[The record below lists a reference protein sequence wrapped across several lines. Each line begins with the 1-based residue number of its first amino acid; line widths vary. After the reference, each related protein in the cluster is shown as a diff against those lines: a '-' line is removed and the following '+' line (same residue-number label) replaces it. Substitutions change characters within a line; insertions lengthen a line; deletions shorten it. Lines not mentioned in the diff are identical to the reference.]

1 MGAIMNDFIKEF
13 KNTMVFLKGNYFA
26 YFMGII
32 GMAVCLASSS
42 LLESYLLKRLLDGGA
57 PSSIMTIVKII
68 ILVVVYMLIMLLL
81 LPVFTFMFNG
91 RAKYGHN
98 NVNKAIYQKFGK
110 LPVDYYEKN
119 HSGKIL
125 SLIFNDTWMV
135 ASIFM
140 RHFKRTI
147 TAFSTIFIYLVPMM
161 IYDYRI
167 TLIILV
173 LNILTLLV
181 NTQAAKMLRITTKD
195 IQKEMGSMTVII
207 SNIIGGMS
215 VIKMYQLSKKLRDE
229 FMQSNSTVAEL
240 NKHNNNLSAKLSA
253 YNFFISMLNTIVFF
267 LLGSIMVKHNLTTY
281 GNILAIYSLQTVLDH
296 NFREFGE
303 YFPLFYNCLAS
314 TVRVYDFLEEKEEP
328 IRYDIEKINN
338 PEYIEFKNV
347 NFGYND
353 TLVIKDF
360 NLQVQKG
367 QTIAL
372 IGESGSG
379 KSSVAKLLLGFY
391 IPHSGSISVAGKN
404 MSDMTLAELRDMI
417 AYVPQEATLFNTT
430 IMENIR
436 YGRISASDDEIIEA
450 AKAAN
455 AHDFIIEQEYGYN
468 TITGE
473 KGIRLSGGQCQ
484 RIAIARAILK
494 NAPILLLD
502 EATSALD
509 NESESLIKE
518 TLEKYG
524 KTRTTIMIAHR
535 MTSIEHADRIFN
547 MNTLSFER

>member
-1 MGAIMNDFIKEF
+1 MKDFIKDF
-13 KNTMVFLKGNYFA
+13 KNTMVFLKGNYLA
-26 YFMGII
+26 YFAGII
-32 GMAVCLASSS
+32 GMAVGLASSS
-42 LLESYLLKRLLDGGA
+42 LMESYLLKKLLDSGA

-68 ILVVVYMLIMLLL
+68 FLVVVYMLIMLLL

-91 RAKYGHN
+91 RAKYGHG

-110 LPVDYYEKN
+110 LPVDYYENN
-119 HSGKIL
+119 HSGKML
-125 SLIFNDTWMV
+125 SLIFNDTWTV

-147 TAFSTIFIYLVPMM
+147 IAFSTIFIYLVPMM

-173 LNILTLLV
+173 LNILTFLV
-181 NTQAAKMLRITTKD
+181 NTQSAKILRITTKD
-195 IQKEMGSMTVII
+195 IQKEMASMTVII
-207 SNIIGGMS
+207 SNIIGGIS
-215 VIKMYQLSKKLRDE
+215 VIKTYQLSRKMHEE
-229 FMQSNSTVAEL
+229 FMQSNTAVSEL
-240 NKHNNNLSAKLSA
+240 TKNNSNLTAKLSA
-253 YNFFISMLNTIVFF
+253 YNFFVSMLNTTVFF
-267 LLGSIMVKHNLTTY
+267 LIGSIMVKYNLTTY

-296 NFREFGE
+296 NFREFSE
-303 YFPLFYNCLAS
+303 YFPLFFNYLAS
-314 TVRVYDFLEEKEEP
+314 TVRVYDFLGEKEEP
-328 IRYDIEKINN
+328 IRYDMEKVTN
-338 PEYIEFKNV
+338 PEYIEFKDI

-353 TLVIKDF
+353 NLIIKNF
-360 NLQVQKG
+360 NLKIQKG

-379 KSSVAKLLLGFY
+379 KSSIAKLLLGY
-391 IPHSGSISVAGKN
+391 YMPQSGSIAVAGKN

-436 YGRISASDDEIIEA
+436 YGRMSASDDEIIEA
-450 AKAAN
+450 AKSAN
-455 AHDFIIEQEYGYN
+455 AHNFIMEQENGYN

-509 NESESLIKE
+509 NESEALIE
-518 TLEKYG
+518 ATLDKYG

-535 MTSIEHADRIFN
+535 MTTIENADRVFN
-547 MNTLSFER
+547 MSSLSYER

>member
-1 MGAIMNDFIKEF
+1 MKDFIKDF
-13 KNTMVFLKGNYFA
+13 KNTMVFLKGNYWA
-26 YFMGII
+26 YFIGII
-32 GMAVCLASSS
+32 GMAVGLASSS
-42 LLESYLLKRLLDGGA
+42 LMESYLLKRLLDGGT
-57 PSSIMTIVKII
+57 PSSIMAIIKII
-68 ILVVVYMLIMLLL
+68 IMVVLYMVIMLLL

-91 RAKYGHN
+91 RAKYGHG

-119 HSGKIL
+119 HSGKML
-125 SLIFNDTWMV
+125 SLIFNDTWTV

-147 TAFSTIFIYLVPMM
+147 IAFATIFIYLVPMM

-167 TLIILV
+167 TLIILI

-181 NTQAAKMLRITTKD
+181 NTQTAKILRISTKD
-195 IQKEMGSMTVII
+195 IQKEMASMTVII

-215 VIKMYQLSKKLRDE
+215 VIKMYQLSRKMREE
-229 FMQSNSTVAEL
+229 FLQSNSSVTKMTKNISDL
-240 NKHNNNLSAKLSA
+240 TAKLSA
-253 YNFFISMLNTIVFF
+253 YNFFVSMLNTIVFF
-267 LLGSIMVKHNLTTY
+267 LLGSIMVKHNFTTY

-296 NFREFGE
+296 NFREFSE
-303 YFPLFYNCLAS
+303 YFPLFFNCLAS
-314 TVRVYDFLEEKEEP
+314 TVRVYDFLGEKEEP
-328 IRYDIEKINN
+328 VKYDIEKMKNS
-338 PEYIEFKNV
+338 EYIEFRNI

-353 TLVIKDF
+353 NLVIKNF
-360 NLQVQKG
+360 NLKIQKG

-379 KSSVAKLLLGFY
+379 KSSIAKLLLGYY
-391 IPHSGSISVAGKN
+391 IPQSGSIAVAGKN

-430 IMENIR
+430 IKENIR

-455 AHDFIIEQEYGYN
+455 AHDFIMEQVNGYN

-494 NAPILLLD
+494 DAPILLLD

-509 NESESLIKE
+509 NESESLIKA
-518 TLEKYG
+518 TLDLYG
-524 KTRTTIMIAHR
+524 KSRTTIMIAHR
-535 MTSIEHADRIFN
+535 MTTIENADRIFN
-547 MNTLSFER
+547 MNSLSFER